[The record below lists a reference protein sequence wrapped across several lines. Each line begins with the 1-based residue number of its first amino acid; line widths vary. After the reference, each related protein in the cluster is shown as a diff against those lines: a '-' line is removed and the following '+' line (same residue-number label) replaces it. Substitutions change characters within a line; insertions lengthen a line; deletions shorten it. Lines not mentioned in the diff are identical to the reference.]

1 MTSRIGPYRVVS
13 TLGEGGMG
21 VVYAAHDDRL
31 GRPVALKLIHPN
43 AQEAAARERF
53 WREAR
58 AAARVSHPGI
68 CPIFDVGEHD
78 GRPYLVMELLE
89 GEPLDARLARGPL
102 PFDEAIAIALGVLD
116 ALDALHRAGLVHR
129 DLKPSNIFLTPRG
142 PRLLDFGVAT
152 RAGALEDTSTR
163 LTLPGVVVGTPR
175 YMAPEQVAGREAG
188 RHADLFAAGALLF
201 EMLAG
206 RPAFGGHLTVEVLH
220 AVVHQRPPA
229 LAGPPVVVA
238 VDRVIQRALAKR
250 PEDRFDTAADMA
262 RALAGCQTSGTTAT
276 VAHVA
281 AVTRLIVLPF
291 RLLRPDADAEFLAFS
306 LPDAI
311 TASLSGLG
319 SLVVRSSLVAARYG
333 PSADIARLAAE
344 AEVDAAVTGTI
355 LRSGDRVRVTSQL
368 VEVPSGVVIWSRTN
382 DVTWGDLFDLQD
394 RLTRAIVESLAVP
407 LSAKEATRLGHDVPA
422 SAAAYE
428 FYLRANQVT
437 NDSGQ
442 WDVAR
447 DLYERAVAE
456 DPGFAP
462 AWARLGRVLRLIGKY
477 TDDAEGGRES
487 LRRSDEAFDR
497 AFRLSPELPVAHR
510 YFTLVEVESGR
521 AIDAIVRLARLAA
534 ERPADPEL
542 FAGLVHA
549 CRYCGLLD
557 ASIAADARVRRLDPS
572 MTTSVAHTWLML
584 GEYDRAVALDD
595 ERPPYVTV
603 LALTAAARVDD
614 LRELSRRILAEPM
627 PNLHL
632 RSVALL
638 VAGSTGLVDVE
649 EHRHAIRTM
658 ADASTF
664 TDPEG
669 WFYWAVGFAG
679 IGDHEPCLDLL
690 ERAVRGGFQCP
701 QAFHRFPQ
709 LASVRE
715 HRKFGEA
722 LAEAERGHANALAR
736 FAEAGGPALLGDG
749 TAPSDLAQ
757 T

>member
-355 LRSGDRVRVTSQL
+355 LRSGDRVRVASQL

-394 RLTRAIVESLAVP
+394 RRTRAIVESLAVP

-447 DLYERAVAE
+447 GLYERAVAE

-603 LALTAAARVDD
+603 LALTAAGRVDD

>member
-1 MTSRIGPYRVVS
+1 MPSRIGPYRVVS
-13 TLGEGGMG
+13 ALGEGGMG

-31 GRPVALKLIHPN
+31 SRRVALKLIHPN
-43 AQEAAARERF
+43 AHEAAARERF

-68 CPIFDVGEHD
+68 CPIFDVGEHE

-102 PFDEAIAIALGVLD
+102 PFDEAIAMALGVLD
-116 ALDALHRAGLVHR
+116 ALDALHQAGIVHR

-152 RAGALEDTSTR
+152 HAGSIEETSTR

-175 YMAPEQVAGREAG
+175 YMAPEQVASREAG
-188 RHADLFAAGALLF
+188 RHADLFAAGAILF
-201 EMLAG
+201 EMLTG

-229 LAGPPVVVA
+229 LVGPPMVVA

-250 PEDRFDTAADMA
+250 PEERFETAADMA
-262 RALAGCQTSGTTAT
+262 RALAGCPTSGTGST

-291 RLLRPDADAEFLAFS
+291 RLLRSDADAEFLAFS

-311 TASLSGLG
+311 AASLSGLG

-333 PSADIARLAAE
+333 ATADLAKLANE

-355 LRSGDRVRVTSQL
+355 LRSAERVRVASQL
-368 VEVPSGVVIWSRTN
+368 IEVPSGVVIWSRTN

-394 RLTRAIVESLAVP
+394 RLTRAIVDSLAVP

-428 FYLRANQVT
+428 FYLRANQVA

-447 DLYERAVAE
+447 GLYEGAVAD

-462 AWARLGRVLRLIGKY
+462 AWARLGRILRLLGKY
-477 TDDAEGGRES
+477 ANDRAVAQEW

-497 AFRLSPELPVAHR
+497 AFSLNPDLPVAHR
-510 YFTLVEVESGR
+510 HYTLVEVESGR
-521 AIDAIVRLARLAA
+521 AADAVARLLRLAA
-534 ERPADPEL
+534 ERPADAEL

-557 ASIAADARVRRLDPS
+557 ASLAADARARRLDPS
-572 MTTSVAHTWLML
+572 ITTSAAHTWLMA
-584 GEYDRAVALDD
+584 GDYDRAMALDD
-595 ERPPYVTV
+595 ERPPFVRL
-603 LALTAAARVDD
+603 LALVAAGRIEE
-614 LRELSRRILAEPM
+614 LRQLAGRILHEPM

-632 RSVALL
+632 RSVALVL
-638 VAGSTGLVDVE
+638 AGSAGVGDVDESRRAV
-649 EHRHAIRTM
+649 RTM
-658 ADASTF
+658 TELATF

-669 WFYWAVGFAG
+669 WFYWALGFAG
-679 IGDHEPCLDLL
+679 LGDRDGALDLI
-690 ERAVRGGFQCP
+690 ERAARGGFHCP
-701 QAFHRFPQ
+701 QAYRRFRQ
-709 LASVRE
+709 LDPLRSDARFSA
-715 HRKFGEA
+715 A
-722 LAEAERGHANALAR
+722 LAEAERGHASALAR
-736 FAEAGGPALLGDG
+736 FAEAGGPALLGAE
-749 TAPSDLAQ
+749 TVRR
-757 T
+757 